1 MENLSERLNKFKE
14 ERQELRAA
22 LKKEKNNLNPLQ
34 KRLLQV
40 WKNIENLKTKMKRE
54 EMK

>member
-1 MENLSERLNKFKE
+1 MENLSERLNKFQE
-14 ERQELRAA
+14 ERKELRDT

-40 WKNIENLKTKMKRE
+40 WKNIENLKTKIKRDKMK
-54 EMK
+54 